1 MALAPI
7 HLRQGGVGQLR
18 VLGGGQEG
26 RKGWVG
32 SAYPDWWVLDMD
44 MDVLMA
50 GSPLK
55 AGHPEK
61 RGDFQSKKR

>member
-1 MALAPI
+1 MVLAPI

-32 SAYPDWWVLDMD
+32 L
-44 MDVLMA
+44 LTLTG
-50 GSPLK
+50 GS
-55 AGHPEK
+55 
-61 RGDFQSKKR
+61 

>member
-1 MALAPI
+1 MALALI

-32 SAYPDWWVLDMD
+32 SPYPDWWVLEV
-44 MDVLMA
+44 DVLVA

-61 RGDFQSKKR
+61 RGDFLSKKR